1 MKGAVSPRQHVDR
14 LVRLLRRQIPSASL
28 SVDAP
33 VKASGH
39 WFVDLKAGIQA
50 FTIEFRPAL
59 GFGLSSVGRE
69 DEGYGEGP
77 DEFHPEDDAV
87 VARLLQLIKTRRR
100 TEPDRIRFLQE
111 LRTRRSVAQT
121 TIAARLGIRQPTVS
135 KMERREDL
143 NLSTLR
149 RFVEALGG
157 ELHVTA
163 QFANESVEI
172 GPSKKSA

>member
-1 MKGAVSPRQHVDR
+1 MSPKQHVDI
-14 LVRLLRRQIPSASL
+14 LVRSLRRQIPSASV

-33 VKASGH
+33 AKASGH
-39 WFVDLKAGIQA
+39 WFVDLKAGAQA

-59 GFGLSSVGRE
+59 GFGLSSVDRE
-69 DEGYGEGP
+69 DEGYGMGP
-77 DEFHPEDDAV
+77 DEFHPDEDAV
-87 VARLLQLIKTRRR
+87 VARLLQLIKSRRR
-100 TEPDRIRFLQE
+100 TEPDRIRFLRE

-121 TIAARLGIRQPTVS
+121 TMAARLGIRQPTVS

-143 NLSTLR
+143 NLNTLR

-163 QFANESVEI
+163 RFADESFEI